1 MYPKTHFGVH
11 ILIDMYPKPHFRV
24 HIPLFDPS

>member
-11 ILIDMYPKPHFRV
+11 ILIDMYPKTHFRV
-24 HIPLFDPS
+24 HIPLIDSS

>member
-1 MYPKTHFGVH
+1 MYPKPHFGVH

-24 HIPLFDPS
+24 HIPLIDPS

>member
-11 ILIDMYPKPHFRV
+11 ILIDMYPKTHFRV
-24 HIPLFDPS
+24 HIPLIAPP

>member
-1 MYPKTHFGVH
+1 MYPKPHFGVH

>member
-11 ILIDMYPKPHFRV
+11 ILIDMYPKTHFRV
-24 HIPLFDPS
+24 HISLIDPS